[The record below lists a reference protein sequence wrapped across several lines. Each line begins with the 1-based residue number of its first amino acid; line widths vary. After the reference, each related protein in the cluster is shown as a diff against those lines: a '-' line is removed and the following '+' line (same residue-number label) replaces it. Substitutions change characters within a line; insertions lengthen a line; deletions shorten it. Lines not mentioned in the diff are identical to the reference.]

1 MPGRP
6 RRAVGDD
13 PALLEG
19 ADIGRRE
26 AELGQDLGVV
36 LADLRRGAVDA
47 AAAMRQALEAGR
59 LSYQAG
65 RIPKKRYATAS
76 SPFDGVISYIPGE

>member
-1 MPGRP
+1 ME
-6 RRAVGDD
+6 
-13 PALLEG
+13 LG
-19 ADIGRRE
+19 AD
-26 AELGQDLGVV
+26 GVLLNTGV
-36 LADLRRGAVDA
+36 AHAKDPVKM